1 VNRDNT
7 VCFEN
12 LHLQIEPVRW
22 RATLAGCTVTV
33 DQHLIANKVSVSIKN
48 QENEVMVE
56 TDTPTKH
63 RARFGVWTQ

>member
-1 VNRDNT
+1 MGLPELVVGTDAYSAGEIDRSAT
-7 VCFEN
+7 AYQER
-12 LHLQIEPVRW
+12 LYIE
-22 RATLAGCTVTV
+22 
-33 DQHLIANKVSVSIKN
+33 VSVSIKN